1 MFPIPIISNTKVQA
15 TNPGIK
21 MLTTGPEAKSVILQ
35 YNSGETYALGNN
47 SNGMYG
53 TGTTADI
60 TGAWS
65 LLRNDVRLFAAC
77 GTFSILITKDNKVYG
92 SGALNTIFTSAL
104 GYNISN
110 STTYQDITSAFSRF
124 DISAIQTIAGYNDTP
139 SRLFLVDGTGQI
151 WGIGSNQYY
160 ALGAGSGTGSFNWTS
175 LASGTNVKKIQCT
188 LYGTWI
194 LKNDGTAWRCGTNS
208 VATLG
213 FGSKTS
219 TQTTFGQYTPGT
231 GLTVL
236 DVGAGQYNCTLL
248 LSDGTIRTCGASYG
262 TGNGTT
268 TGQIAFYNPG
278 LTAINRIS
286 SMNFYST
293 FVIGAS
299 QMQST
304 GENNS
309 GRLAIGT
316 SNSPNNF
323 VVCTGTVTSQSLS
336 SVSYMCNL
344 VNASYYAYQGLV
356 YAAGGASMILSTA
369 NSSSYKLM
377 PTPYK

>member
-1 MFPIPIISNTKVQA
+1 MFPIPIISSLRVQPS
-15 TNPGIK
+15 NPGIK
-21 MLTTGPEAKSVILQ
+21 TLTTGPEAKSVVLQ
-35 YNSGETYALGNN
+35 YNSGETYALGANT
-47 SNGMYG
+47 SGMYG
-53 TGTTADI
+53 TGTTTDI
-60 TGAWS
+60 TGNWA
-65 LLRNDVRLFAAC
+65 LLRNDVRLFACC
-77 GTFSILITKDNKVYG
+77 GNFSILITKDNKVYG
-92 SGALNTIFTSAL
+92 SGSLNTIFTSAL
-104 GYNISN
+104 GYSISN

-124 DISAIQTIAGYNDTP
+124 DISAIQAIQGYNDTP
-139 SRLFLVDGTGQI
+139 ARLFVVDGSGQI

-160 ALGAGSGTGSFNWTS
+160 ALGAGSGTGTYNWTA
-175 LASGTNVKKIQCT
+175 LTSGTNVKKIQCT

-268 TGQIAFYNPG
+268 TGQLAFYNPG
-278 LTAINRIS
+278 LSAINRIS

-299 QMQST
+299 QMMST
-304 GENNS
+304 GDNNS
-309 GRLAIGT
+309 GRLAIST
-316 SNSPNNF
+316 STSPTNF
-323 VVCTGTVTSQSLS
+323 VACAGTVQSQTLS
-336 SVSYMCNL
+336 SITYMCNI
-344 VNASYYAYQGLV
+344 VNASYYVYQGLV
-356 YAAGGASMILSTA
+356 YAAGGAAMTLGTT
-369 NSSSYKLM
+369 NTPVYRLM